1 MGRTGTFIGLDYL
14 YDEGKAN
21 NAINVYKCVE
31 RLREQRVHM
40 VQKKVDLQLNYVIT
54 HAPRRN
60 VINNVVSMQRPP
72 YCIVSDDLY

>member
-1 MGRTGTFIGLDYL
+1 
-14 YDEGKAN
+14 
-21 NAINVYKCVE
+21 
-31 RLREQRVHM
+31 M

-60 VINNVVSMQRPP
+60 VVNNVVSMQRPP